1 MYFRGMPKGAAL
13 HLHDFGLASADWII
27 SDLTYRQRKKN
38 KFNDKKKPSE
48 AREIFFYF
56 YFFIKF

>member
-38 KFNDKKKPSE
+38 KFNDKKK
-48 AREIFFYF
+48 A
-56 YFFIKF
+56 K